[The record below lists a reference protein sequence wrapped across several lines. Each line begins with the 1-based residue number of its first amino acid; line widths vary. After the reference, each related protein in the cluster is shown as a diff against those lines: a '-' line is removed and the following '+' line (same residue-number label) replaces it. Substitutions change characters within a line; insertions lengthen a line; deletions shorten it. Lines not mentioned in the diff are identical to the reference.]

1 MSYADFCS
9 AVSLSY
15 GRLSRFCDTEQI
27 SRGNFSRLLRT
38 IAGSTLRV
46 LDGYGL
52 RGTLPARPT
61 LTPYIR
67 FLSIDSRICSALPSD
82 PASRR

>member
-1 MSYADFCS
+1 MPYADFCS
-9 AVSLSY
+9 ALNLPY
-15 GRLSRFCDTEQI
+15 GRLSRFCDAEQI
-27 SRGNFSRLLRT
+27 SRGKFSRLLRT
-38 IAGSTLRV
+38 IAGSTFCV

-52 RGTLPARPT
+52 CGTLAARPT

-82 PASRR
+82 PTSR

>member
-1 MSYADFCS
+1 MPYADFCS

-15 GRLSRFCDTEQI
+15 GRLSRLRDAEQI
-27 SRGNFSRLLRT
+27 SRGNFSRLLRA

-52 RGTLPARPT
+52 
-61 LTPYIR
+61 
-67 FLSIDSRICSALPSD
+67 CSK
-82 PASRR
+82 